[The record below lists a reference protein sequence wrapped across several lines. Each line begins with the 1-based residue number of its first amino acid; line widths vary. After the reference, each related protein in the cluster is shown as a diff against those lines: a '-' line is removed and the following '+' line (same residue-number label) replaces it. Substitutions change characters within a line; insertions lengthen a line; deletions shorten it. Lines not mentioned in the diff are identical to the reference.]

1 MGNCSIKGDA
11 EKSPSTKKSGN
22 FRVLT
27 DAGVVVEFQGP
38 KIVQDVLDHYPGYG
52 VYRQGRASSQLPCD
66 ERLAGGQ
73 LYYLLPLQKEQ
84 GQEPGVENECELEV
98 KEDVSLAAG
107 SQGRSLVAR
116 SDLVENFAGGLGPA
130 MEVLPRDGNGMW
142 KVKLV
147 MDTKQLEEILS
158 QQVNVEALIEQMRMA
173 ASSATLPPKRARGS
187 WGVGWR
193 PALSNVFK
201 VGFDDGK

>member
-11 EKSPSTKKSGN
+11 ERSSPTKKKGN

-52 VYRQGRASSQLPCD
+52 VFRQGRASSRLPCD

-73 LYYLLPLQKEQ
+73 LYYLLPLQQEQ
-84 GQEPGVENECELEV
+84 RQERDMEAVRELEA
-98 KEDVSLAAG
+98 KEDVGPAGLEGSSLG
-107 SQGRSLVAR
+107 VG

-173 ASSATLPPKRARGS
+173 ASSATLPPKRAKGSRGA
-187 WGVGWR
+187 GWK

-201 VGFDDGK
+201 AGFDDGK

>member
-1 MGNCSIKGDA
+1 MGNCSLKGDA
-11 EKSPSTKKSGN
+11 EKSLPKKSGN

-27 DAGVVVEFQGP
+27 DAGEVVEFQGP

-52 VYRQGRASSQLPCD
+52 VFRQGHASSRLPCD
-66 ERLAGGQ
+66 ERLTGGQ
-73 LYYLLPLQKEQ
+73 LYYLHPLQEEEQRKERDVDVTQ
-84 GQEPGVENECELEV
+84 ELEA
-98 KEDVSLAAG
+98 KEDVGPAG
-107 SQGRSLVAR
+107 LERRSWGSG
-116 SDLVENFAGGLGPA
+116 SDLVESFAGGLGPA

-158 QQVNVEALIEQMRMA
+158 QQVNVEALIEQTRMA
-173 ASSATLPPKRARGS
+173 ASSASLPPKRAKGS
-187 WGVGWR
+187 WGAGWR
-193 PALSNVFK
+193 PTLSNVFK

>member
-1 MGNCSIKGDA
+1 MGNCSLKGDA
-11 EKSPSTKKSGN
+11 GKSPPKKSGN

-27 DAGVVVEFQGP
+27 DAGVIVEFQGP

-52 VYRQGRASSQLPCD
+52 LFRQGCASSRLPCD
-66 ERLAGGQ
+66 ERLAGGKM
-73 LYYLLPLQKEQ
+73 YYLLPLRKEQ
-84 GQEPGVENECELEV
+84 GQERDMEVGRELEA
-98 KEDVSLAAG
+98 KEDVSPAG
-107 SQGRSLVAR
+107 LEGRSLGAGL
-116 SDLVENFAGGLGPA
+116 DLVEKFAGGLGPA

-142 KVKLV
+142 KVKLA

-173 ASSATLPPKRARGS
+173 ASSASLPPKRAKGS
-187 WGVGWR
+187 WAVGWK

-201 VGFDDGK
+201 AGFDDGK